1 MNINANSHLIN
12 KKINIFFCITLI
24 GLLVA
29 SIFHIYMYF
38 IGMNYPWITFLFDP
52 NDRFNDWHNAITSS
66 AENNP
71 YYTNSKAVPAYF
83 PVIYKLMYYISGNG
97 RQVLTAIYLA
107 ISLILIWISVVVASK
122 YMYEKSNKT
131 KLEFRHVLFLF
142 LSIVLTYP
150 SLFSLDRGNIDIW
163 IGSLCLIYVALLN
176 TKLYCF
182 GYAALL
188 AAICFKSYPI
198 IFLLMSVLGRDYKK
212 ILLMVV
218 LVISLNILAMATMAD
233 GFFMSVEG
241 LKRGLSAYYDTYVIG
256 GASLFATSDLY
267 NPIRFVVHEL
277 APKISSESSAN
288 SITNISVNI
297 INWYGFFSLALLIIN
312 ISIVLFV
319 PITAWRKVLLLGI
332 TALMFPN
339 VANDYKL
346 CILFPG
352 LMAFILNPRPPE
364 KNDFLIGSLL
374 LLLFIPKS
382 YYFIDDTATGPYA
395 LKNILNPILLIAA
408 EGLLIR
414 DRRAW
419 KRAIATLPH
428 RLEWYYAPISKW
440 RLF

>member
-1 MNINANSHLIN
+1 M
-12 KKINIFFCITLI
+12 
-24 GLLVA
+24 
-29 SIFHIYMYF
+29 
-38 IGMNYPWITFLFDP
+38 
-52 NDRFNDWHNAITSS
+52 
-66 AENNP
+66 
-71 YYTNSKAVPAYF
+71 
-83 PVIYKLMYYISGNG
+83 
-97 RQVLTAIYLA
+97 
-107 ISLILIWISVVVASK
+107 
-122 YMYEKSNKT
+122 
-131 KLEFRHVLFLF
+131 
-142 LSIVLTYP
+142 
-150 SLFSLDRGNIDIW
+150 
-163 IGSLCLIYVALLN
+163 
-176 TKLYCF
+176 
-182 GYAALL
+182 
-188 AAICFKSYPI
+188 
-198 IFLLMSVLGRDYKK
+198 
-212 ILLMVV
+212 
-218 LVISLNILAMATMAD
+218 
-233 GFFMSVEG
+233 
-241 LKRGLSAYYDTYVIG
+241 
-256 GASLFATSDLY
+256 
-267 NPIRFVVHEL
+267 
-277 APKISSESSAN
+277 
-288 SITNISVNI
+288 
-297 INWYGFFSLALLIIN
+297 IIN